1 MQSAPEGLI
10 DYQDERDVAIAW
22 EFNLWKNAETA
33 RFEAELKKLQQ
44 ERFQAVRDEFSARSA
59 ALREEYAAKLSAIED
74 LEASIDDA
82 IATTIKKTA
91 EYKLQRQGLSRE
103 AKLIKENLQ
112 KQITE
117 AETVANESRA
127 EAEAI
132 LAAQNT
138 KADQMESQARFFY
151 EELQKVQKRR
161 EQESA
166 QIIKFIASSANDPGQ
181 QAYNNFL
188 ELQREMDIATS
199 KRDFLEAELAELNA
213 QLQTLMTNIAILRR
227 GLPEWENT
235 D

>member
-181 QAYNNFL
+181 QAYHNLL

-227 GLPEWENT
+227 GLPE
-235 D
+235 

>member
-33 RFEAELKKLQQ
+33 RFEAELKKLQR
-44 ERFQAVRDEFSARSA
+44 ERFQAIRDEFSARSL
-59 ALREEYAAKLSAIED
+59 ALKEEYAAKLSAIQD
-74 LEASIDDA
+74 LETSIDDA
-82 IATTIKKTA
+82 IATTFKKTA

-138 KADQMESQARFFY
+138 KADQMESQAKFFY

-161 EQESA
+161 EQENA
-166 QIIKFIASSANDPGQ
+166 QIMKFIASSANDPGQ
-181 QAYNNFL
+181 QTYINCL

-199 KRDFLEAELAELNA
+199 KRDSLEVELAELNA
-213 QLQTLMTNIAILRR
+213 QLQTLMTNITMLRR
-227 GLPEWENT
+227 GFSA
-235 D
+235 DGISS

>member
-1 MQSAPEGLI
+1 MQSAPDGLI

-44 ERFQAVRDEFSARSA
+44 ERFQTIRNEFIAKSD
-59 ALREEYAAKLSAIED
+59 ALKEEYAAKISSIED

-82 IATTIKKTA
+82 IATTFKKVT
-91 EYKLQRQGLSRE
+91 EYKLQRQGLSKE

-112 KQITE
+112 RQITE

-138 KADQMESQARFFY
+138 KADQMESQAKFFY

-161 EQESA
+161 EHENA
-166 QIIKFIASSANDPGQ
+166 QIMKFMASTANDPGQ
-181 QAYNNFL
+181 QAYISLL
-188 ELQREMDIATS
+188 ELQREMDAATS
-199 KRDFLEAELAELNA
+199 KRDFLETELAELNTT
-213 QLQTLMTNIAILRR
+213 LQTLMTNISLLKR
-227 GLPEWENT
+227 GLSLSDSPN
-235 D
+235 

>member
-1 MQSAPEGLI
+1 MQSAPDGLI

-44 ERFQAVRDEFSARSA
+44 ERFQTIRNEFIAKSD
-59 ALREEYAAKLSAIED
+59 ALKEEYAAKISSIED

-82 IATTIKKTA
+82 IATTFKKVT
-91 EYKLQRQGLSRE
+91 EYKLQRQGLSKE

-112 KQITE
+112 RQITE

-138 KADQMESQARFFY
+138 KADQMENQAKFFY

-161 EQESA
+161 EHENA
-166 QIIKFIASSANDPGQ
+166 QIMKFMASTANDPGQ
-181 QAYNNFL
+181 QAYISLL
-188 ELQREMDIATS
+188 ELQREMDAATS
-199 KRDFLEAELAELNA
+199 KRDFLETELAELNTT
-213 QLQTLMTNIAILRR
+213 LQTLMTNISLLKR
-227 GLPEWENT
+227 GLSLNDSPN
-235 D
+235 